1 MVYGKDAKT
10 NKLCDQ
16 IDIYNFENVFYR
28 ILIIEL
34 FEIN

>member
-16 IDIYNFENVFYR
+16 IDIYNFENVNLFLLKNR
-28 ILIIEL
+28 IH
-34 FEIN
+34 